1 MKLFVRLLR
10 YTRPYSRYLV
20 VSAVAALCM
29 TGLNLLT
36 PALLRDLISRMTDDS
51 AGLSLQ
57 TVYNFIA
64 KLTGG
69 DASAKGLTLQSVYT
83 IAGILL
89 VSYALRVVFSYLSS
103 FLAHKASWYLV
114 ADMRTLVYDHL
125 QKLSLRFYH
134 NKQTGQL
141 LSRVINDTATF
152 ENLIAHSLPD
162 IAINILVVLGV
173 TTILLF
179 INWKLALLTFI
190 PIPFLLI
197 ATALFGAKVRGAFSQ
212 AQQTLADLNA
222 DLQDNLS
229 GIREIQVFNKEKE
242 EREKISR
249 RSRSFADA
257 ILRAL
262 RMSAV
267 FHPSVEFITSL
278 GTVIVVF
285 FGGVM
290 ATQFLVKT
298 ADIVA
303 FLLYL
308 GMFYGPISTLA
319 RVMEDVQRSF
329 AGGERVFE
337 TLDTEPDIADAPE
350 AVQMDECHGA
360 LEFDNVSFRYRD
372 DVPVL
377 ENISFRAEPGE
388 MVALVGPTGV
398 GKTTV
403 ISLIPRFYDPVEGT
417 VKLDGCDLRGVT
429 LHSLRSKIRMVLQD
443 VFLFNGTI
451 AENIA
456 YGSPGATKQQIE
468 DAARAACAHDFI
480 SEAPDGYDTVV
491 GERGLLLSGGQKQRI
506 AIARAVLKNSPI
518 LVLDEATASVD
529 TETEAQIQKAIHN
542 LAGTR
547 TIIVI
552 AHRLSTVKR
561 ADKIIVLE
569 KGRIVESGKHEE
581 LMQSGGLYARLC
593 RVQLES
599 FDRMMPAD
607 EDAG

>member
-1 MKLFVRLLR
+1 MKMLIRLLR
-10 YTRPYSRYLV
+10 HAKPYRRFLIV
-20 VSAVAALCM
+20 AAVSALMM

-36 PALLRDLISRMTDDS
+36 PALLRDFIAGMTGGGALALQPVYDFIGGLFGT
-51 AGLSLQ
+51 AQAGPGLSVQ
-57 TVYNFIA
+57 AVYAIA
-64 KLTGG
+64 
-69 DASAKGLTLQSVYT
+69 AV
-83 IAGILL
+83 LL
-89 VSYALRVVFSYLSS
+89 ACYGLRVLFSYLSS
-103 FLAHKASWYLV
+103 YLAHKASWNLV

-141 LSRVINDTATF
+141 LSGVINDTATF
-152 ENLIAHSLPD
+152 ENLIAHSIPD
-162 IAINILVVLGV
+162 ISINVLVVAGV

-179 INWKLALLTFI
+179 FNWKLALLTFI
-190 PIPFLLI
+190 PVPLLLL
-197 ATALFGAKVRGAFSQ
+197 ATVFFAKKVLGAFRS

-229 GIREIQVFNKEKE
+229 GIKEIQVFNRERE
-242 EREKISR
+242 EREKINR
-249 RSRSFADA
+249 RSRSYADA
-257 ILRAL
+257 ILSAL

-267 FHPSVEFITSL
+267 FHPSVEFITAL

-285 FGGVM
+285 FGGMM
-290 ATQFLVKT
+290 AINTGMSA

-308 GMFYGPISTLA
+308 GMFYGPISSLA
-319 RVMEDVQRSF
+319 RVMEDIQRCF

-337 TLDTEPDIADAPE
+337 TLDTEPDITDLPGAKQLDACRGE
-350 AVQMDECHGA
+350 
-360 LEFDNVSFRYRD
+360 LTFDRVTFRYRD

-377 ENISFRAEPGE
+377 EDISFTVKPGQ

-398 GKTTV
+398 GKTTI

-417 VKLDGCDLRGVT
+417 VRLDGQDLRNLT
-429 LHSLRSKIRMVLQD
+429 LQSLRGKVSMVLQD

-451 AENIA
+451 ADNIA
-456 YGSPGATKQQIE
+456 YGCPGATRKQIE
-468 DAARAACAHDFI
+468 EAARTACAHEFI
-480 SEAPDGYDTVV
+480 AAAPDGYDTVV

-561 ADKIIVLE
+561 ADNIIVLE
-569 KGRIVESGKHEE
+569 KGRIVESGSHEE
-581 LMQSGGLYARLC
+581 LLEANGLYGRLC
-593 RVQLES
+593 RAQFAS
-599 FDRMMPAD
+599 W
-607 EDAG
+607 DAMEEEAG

>member
-1 MKLFVRLLR
+1 MKLLARVLH
-10 YTRPYSRYLV
+10 YAKPYRKYLIIAGL
-20 VSAVAALCM
+20 SALGM

-36 PALLRDLISRMTDDS
+36 PALLRDFIARMTGDS
-51 AGLSLQ
+51 KGLSLQ
-57 TVYNFIA
+57 SLYN
-64 KLTGG
+64 
-69 DASAKGLTLQSVYT
+69 V
-83 IAGILL
+83 IAGITGSGTGGKSLTLESVYVIAALL
-89 VSYALRVVFSYLSS
+89 LASYLIRVLFSYMSS
-103 FLAHKASWYLV
+103 YLAHKASWNLV
-114 ADMRTLVYDHL
+114 ADMRTIVYDHL

-152 ENLIAHSLPD
+152 ENLIAHSIPD
-162 IAINILVVLGV
+162 IATNILVVAGV

-179 INWKLALLTFI
+179 MNWKLALLTFV
-190 PIPFLLI
+190 PVPFLLL
-197 ATALFGAKVRGAFSQ
+197 ATMLFAKKVLGAFRD

-229 GIREIQVFNKEKE
+229 GIKEIQVFNKEKE

-257 ILRAL
+257 ILSAL

-267 FHPSVEFITSL
+267 FHPSVEFITAL
-278 GTVIVVF
+278 GTVIVVL
-285 FGGVM
+285 FGGIM
-290 ATQFLVKT
+290 ATQLQVGT

-319 RVMEDVQRSF
+319 RVMEDIQRSF

-337 TLDTEPDIADAPE
+337 TLDTEPDIADLPGAK
-350 AVQMDECHGA
+350 AIGHCRGA
-360 LEFDNVSFRYRD
+360 LEFDHVTFRYRD

-377 ENISFRAEPGE
+377 EDISFSAQPGQ
-388 MVALVGPTGV
+388 MIALVGPTGV
-398 GKTTV
+398 GKTTI
-403 ISLIPRFYDPVEGT
+403 ISLIPRFYDPVAGIIR
-417 VKLDGCDLRGVT
+417 LDGADLKDIT
-429 LHSLRSKIRMVLQD
+429 LSSLRSKVSMVLQD

-451 AENIA
+451 ADNIA
-456 YGSPGATKQQIE
+456 YGCPGATRQQIE
-468 DAARAACAHDFI
+468 DAAKAACAHDFI
-480 SEAPDGYDTVV
+480 SEAPDGYNTVV

-506 AIARAVLKNSPI
+506 SIARAVLKNSPV

-529 TETEAQIQKAIHN
+529 TETEALIQRAIHN

-569 KGRIVESGKHEE
+569 KGSIVESGSHDE
-581 LMQSGGLYARLC
+581 LYAAGGLYSRLC
-593 RVQLES
+593 KAQFASYDAL
-599 FDRMMPAD
+599 MAD
-607 EDAG
+607 QEEAG